1 MDGLSLS
8 VLGVGLMALGS
19 AGAVAAAFVPSPAHV
34 RLLWVLHRSGNTP
47 RVYDAVFEPALRL
60 LRALADRL
68 LGRARAHG
76 RETAVTVCRAFASEL
91 RAGRPPTAAL
101 ERSAAEAVE
110 AGADSL
116 APVAAAARSGAD
128 PAEALRRAGTAP
140 GMAGLAHLAACWAVA
155 SRSGAGLAEVSE
167 RLAASLSQEEE
178 RRRELSAQLAGP
190 RTTALL
196 LAVLPAAGLG
206 LSTAMGAGPIAFLF
220 TTPVGLACLAG
231 GVLLDVLGLWW
242 TNSMVRKAVAAL
254 EGE

>member
-1 MDGLSLS
+1 MDGLSLF
-8 VLGVGLMALGS
+8 GIGTGLMALGS
-19 AGAVAAAFVPSPAHV
+19 AGAVAATLMPSPAHM
-34 RLLWVLHRSGNTP
+34 RLLSVLP
-47 RVYDAVFEPALRL
+47 RPGGRPHTHGRLVERPLRTVSRL
-60 LRALADRL
+60 TDRL
-68 LGRARAHG
+68 LGRTRTHG
-76 RETAVTVCRAFASEL
+76 RETAIAVCRVFASEL

-110 AGADSL
+110 AGADAL

-128 PAEALRRAGTAP
+128 PAEALRRAGAAP

-167 RLAASLSQEEE
+167 RLADSLSQEEE

-190 RTTALL
+190 RTTAVL
-196 LAVLPAAGLG
+196 LALLPAAGLG
-206 LSTAMGAGPIAFLF
+206 LSSAMGAGPIAFLF

-231 GVLLDVLGLWW
+231 GVLLDAVGLWW
-242 TNSMVRKAVAAL
+242 TNGMVRKAVAAL

>member
-1 MDGLSLS
+1 
-8 VLGVGLMALGS
+8 MA
-19 AGAVAAAFVPSPAHV
+19 
-34 RLLWVLHRSGNTP
+34 VLHTP
-47 RVYDAVFEPALRL
+47 GDGPRPHASALRL
-60 LRALADRL
+60 LRALIDRL

-76 RETAVTVCRAFASEL
+76 RETAIAVCRAFASEL

-110 AGADSL
+110 AGADAL

-140 GMAGLAHLAACWAVA
+140 GMAGLSHLAACWAVA

-178 RRRELSAQLAGP
+178 RRRELTAQLAGP
-190 RTTALL
+190 RTTAVL
-196 LAVLPAAGLG
+196 LAILPAAGLG
-206 LSTAMGAGPIAFLF
+206 LSAAMGTGPIVFLF

-231 GVLLDVLGLWW
+231 GVLLDALGLWW
-242 TNSMVRKAVAAL
+242 TNGMVRKAVSAL